1 MDKRF
6 AISLAAMFVMFM
18 GLGFLIHATLLAHDY
33 GQVPNLFRTDQ
44 DQMNYFPYM
53 LVAHAIAAF
62 AFVWLFRR
70 FQEDTP
76 YLTQGIRYGLAVAA
90 LMIVP
95 KFLIYY
101 AVQPMPAITV
111 AKQIVFDTVGLVLMG
126 IVVARLNAASRSP
139 ARTAYSASR

>member
-6 AISLAAMFVMFM
+6 AISVAAMFVMFM

-33 GQVPNLFRTDQ
+33 SQVPSLFRTDQ

-53 LVAHAIAAF
+53 LVAHAIASF
-62 AFVWLFRR
+62 AFVWLYRR
-70 FQEDTP
+70 FRDDTP
-76 YLTQGIRYGLAVAA
+76 FLAQGIRYGLAVAA

-101 AVQPMPAITV
+101 AVQPMPAVTV
-111 AKQIVFDTVGLVLMG
+111 AKQIVFDTLGLLLMG
-126 IVVARLNAASRSP
+126 IVVARLNADSRVSAP
-139 ARTAYSASR
+139 AAYRATR